1 MAIVI
6 NPTGINA
13 ALESVFKNVSRT
25 YTLYLR
31 GLSEVVL
38 DSEVVTFNTASGGSI
53 DLTSAVIF
61 SVASGSQVVSVQLKD
76 ELNAIYFTETLS
88 PQPTYNDNGTYTI
101 NNITITYGV

>member
-6 NPTGINA
+6 NATEINSSLNA
-13 ALESVFKNVSRT
+13 VFGNGLRT

-38 DSEVVTFNTASGGSI
+38 DSEVVTFATASGGSI

-76 ELNAIYFTETLS
+76 ELGDIYFTETLI
-88 PQPTYNDNGTYTI
+88 PQPIYNDNGTYTI

>member
-6 NPTGINA
+6 NPTNINT

-38 DSEVVTFNTASGGSI
+38 DSEVVTFDIASGGSI

-61 SVASGSQVVSVQLKD
+61 SVASGSKVVSVQLKD
-76 ELNAIYFTETLS
+76 ELDAIYFTETLS
-88 PQPTYNDNGTYTI
+88 PQPEYDDNGTYTI